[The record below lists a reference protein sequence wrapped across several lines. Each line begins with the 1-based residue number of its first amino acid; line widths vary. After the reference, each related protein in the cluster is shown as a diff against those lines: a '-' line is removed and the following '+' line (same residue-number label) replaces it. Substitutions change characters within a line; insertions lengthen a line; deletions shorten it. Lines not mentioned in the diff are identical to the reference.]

1 MWFWWRWKWCKQWCW
16 VWRKWWWRQW
26 WKCGYFRINIRDF
39 VIVEYSYSCSVN
51 YYIGECISKDS
62 DTELTSIFLERVC
75 GFLFKCRENII
86 HKTADISMAKN
97 MLSLNLLISLHSM
110 DSSECLNFKSFP
122 YSIALKSH
130 FKIYFKIGQ
139 SIPGLW

>member
-1 MWFWWRWKWCKQWCW
+1 MDISE
-16 VWRKWWWRQW
+16 
-26 WKCGYFRINIRDF
+26 INISDF
-39 VIVEYSYSCSVN
+39 VIVEYLYSCSVN
-51 YYIGECISKDS
+51 YYIAECISKDS
-62 DTELTSIFLERVC
+62 DTELTFIFLERVC

-86 HKTADISMAKN
+86 HKAADISMVKN

-110 DSSECLNFKSFP
+110 DSSDCLNFKRFP
-122 YSIALKSH
+122 YSIALKSN

>member
-1 MWFWWRWKWCKQWCW
+1 MDISE
-16 VWRKWWWRQW
+16 
-26 WKCGYFRINIRDF
+26 INIRDF

-86 HKTADISMAKN
+86 HKTADISMAEN